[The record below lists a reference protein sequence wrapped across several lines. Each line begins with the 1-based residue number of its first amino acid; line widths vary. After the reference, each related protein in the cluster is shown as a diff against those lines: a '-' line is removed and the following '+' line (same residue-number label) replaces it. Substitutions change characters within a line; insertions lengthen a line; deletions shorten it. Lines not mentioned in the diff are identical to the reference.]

1 MIQSSILED
10 FYFMSK
16 LDDLLAMW
24 AKDAEIDRTEPGKA
38 LLDIPKLH
46 SKYLNILSSHRL
58 LIRESEFKYNRMKK
72 IKWEYY
78 TGKLDDDELK
88 KYGWEP
94 FPFVLKSDIT
104 TYLEADEDLTKY
116 LAQKRMNEEIVEVC
130 QSIMKEL
137 SARTFQLKDFIT
149 WEKFIQGV

>member
-1 MIQSSILED
+1 
-10 FYFMSK
+10 MSK
-16 LDDLLAMW
+16 IDDLLAEW
-24 AKDAEIDRTEPGKA
+24 AKDSVIDRTEPGKA

-46 SKYLNILSSHRL
+46 SKYLNILSNHRL
-58 LIRESEFKYNRMKK
+58 LIRDAEFKYNRMKK

-78 TGKLDDDELK
+78 TGKLDDDQLA

-104 TYLEADEDLTKY
+104 TYLDADEDLSKY
-116 LAQKRMNEEIVEVC
+116 LAQRRMHEEIVEVC
-130 QSIMKEL
+130 MSIMKEL
-137 SARTFQLKDFIT
+137 GARTFQLKDFIS